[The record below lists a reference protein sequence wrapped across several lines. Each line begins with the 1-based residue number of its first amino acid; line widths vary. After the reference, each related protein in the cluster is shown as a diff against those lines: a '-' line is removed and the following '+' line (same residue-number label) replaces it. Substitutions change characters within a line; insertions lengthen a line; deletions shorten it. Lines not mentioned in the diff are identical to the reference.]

1 MYEELS
7 LFFSTGAVLDP
18 RGVTRPSVSSTKLL
32 LVVEFQIKGGL
43 PYCHNHQPRNVKVAG
58 TEPVSSSVQRC
69 FANPVPLQTQG
80 LFHIPS
86 GSRCGVFILLGC
98 GLGAFRM
105 H

>member
-1 MYEELS
+1 M
-7 LFFSTGAVLDP
+7 GAVLGP
-18 RGVTRPSVSSTKLL
+18 RGVSRPSVSSSKLL

-43 PYCHNHQPRNVKVAG
+43 PYCHNYQPRNVKVAG
-58 TEPVSSSVQRC
+58 TEPVSSSIQRG
-69 FANPVPLQTQG
+69 FANRAPLQTKG

-98 GLGAFRM
+98 GLRAFWM